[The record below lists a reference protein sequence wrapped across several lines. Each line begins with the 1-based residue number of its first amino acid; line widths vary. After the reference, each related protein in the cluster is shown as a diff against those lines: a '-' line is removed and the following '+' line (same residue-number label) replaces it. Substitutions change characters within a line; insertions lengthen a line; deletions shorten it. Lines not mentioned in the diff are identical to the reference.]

1 MLLRSVQPSTES
13 VTLRNSLQTAGPM
26 LITLC
31 ISTVQTVLGVAVKWL
46 DVTEFLK
53 GEDVE

>member
-1 MLLRSVQPSTES
+1 MFLRSVQPSTES

-31 ISTVQTVLGVAVKWL
+31 ISTVQTVLGVAVRLL